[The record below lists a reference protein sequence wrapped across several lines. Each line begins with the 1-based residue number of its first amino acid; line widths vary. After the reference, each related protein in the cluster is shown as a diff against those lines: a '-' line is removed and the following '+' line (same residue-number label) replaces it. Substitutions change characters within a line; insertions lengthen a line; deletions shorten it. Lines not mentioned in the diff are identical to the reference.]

1 MAQDGGITDDE
12 VPVRDGYKPFFDV
25 GVIVAA
31 HALLFP
37 LWALLWIV
45 IPLAIW
51 ARDRGPVFYTQE
63 RLGRG
68 GKIFTIIK
76 FRTMTSHT
84 AQSASGEGGPRVT
97 LVGKALRP
105 LRLDEMPQI
114 INILRGEMSLVGP
127 RPERPER
134 AGEIARECPDFFRR
148 LRVKPG
154 IAGLAQAR
162 GGYSLEP
169 CRKTRYDN
177 LYIERMSPWMDLRL
191 LFLSV
196 GVVLGRL
203 FRGRVH

>member
-1 MAQDGGITDDE
+1 MALDTGITDGE
-12 VPVRDGYKPFFDV
+12 TPVRDGYKPCFDI
-25 GVIVAA
+25 GLLAVA
-31 HALLFP
+31 HILLFP
-37 LWALLWIV
+37 LWALLWAA

-51 ARDRGPVFYTQE
+51 ACDRGPVFYTQR

-68 GKIFTIIK
+68 GETFTIIK
-76 FRTMTSHT
+76 FRTMAHG
-84 AQSASGEGGPRVT
+84 AEADGPGNKAPRVT
-97 LVGKALRP
+97 LIGKALRP
-105 LRLDEMPQI
+105 LRLDEMPQV

-134 AGEIARECPDFFRR
+134 ADEIARECPDFFRR

-177 LYIERMSPWMDLRL
+177 LYIDRMSPWMDLRL

-203 FRGRVH
+203 FQGKSH

>member
-1 MAQDGGITDDE
+1 MALDTGITGDE
-12 VPVRDGYKPFFDV
+12 PSVRDGYKPYFDV
-25 GVIVAA
+25 GFLVVA
-31 HALLFP
+31 HILLFP
-37 LWALLWIV
+37 LLALLWAA

-51 ARDRGPVFYTQE
+51 ACDRGPVFYTQE

-68 GKIFTIIK
+68 GKRFTIIK
-76 FRTMTSHT
+76 FRTMAHE
-84 AQSASGEGGPRVT
+84 AEAGGPDNRAPRVT
-97 LVGKALRP
+97 LIGKALRP
-105 LRLDEMPQI
+105 LRIDEMPQI

-127 RPERPER
+127 RPERPDK
-134 AGEIARECPDFFRR
+134 ADAIARECPDFFRR

-177 LYIERMSPWMDLRL
+177 LYIERMSPWMDFRL

-203 FRGRVH
+203 FQGKSH

>member
-1 MAQDGGITDDE
+1 MALDTGITGGDT
-12 VPVRDGYKPFFDV
+12 PVRDGYKPYFDI
-25 GVIVAA
+25 GLLAVA
-31 HALLFP
+31 HVLFLP
-37 LWALLWIV
+37 IWALLWAA

-51 ARDRGPVFYTQE
+51 ACDRGPVFYTQQ

-68 GKIFTIIK
+68 GKRFTIIK
-76 FRTMTSHT
+76 FRTMAHG
-84 AQSASGEGGPRVT
+84 AAEARVT
-97 LVGKALRP
+97 LIGKALRP
-105 LRLDEMPQI
+105 LRLDEMPQVV
-114 INILRGEMSLVGP
+114 NILRGEMSLVGP
-127 RPERPER
+127 RPERPDR
-134 AGEIARECPDFFRR
+134 ANEIARECPDFFRR

-177 LYIERMSPWMDLRL
+177 LYIDRMSPWMDFRL

-203 FRGRVH
+203 LQGKSH